1 MATER
6 FGHRFSDRYM
16 MAASRLMVAPD
27 DDTYY
32 VIQLPRYA
40 LVTDVMLNIRTAY
53 IGGAP
58 SITVGFA
65 GNGETANTAYF
76 ITNDIAEPTVA
87 GIKNSIKDTIA
98 SNRSKYFSDG
108 SGSITV
114 TVAAGGATTEGTFE
128 VFAQYVLIS

>member
-1 MATER
+1 
-6 FGHRFSDRYM
+6 M
-16 MAASRLMVAPD
+16 MVASRLMVAPD

-40 LVTDVMLNIRTAY
+40 FVTDVWLNITTAY
-53 IGGAP
+53 VGGAP
-58 SITVGFA
+58 TISVGFA

-76 ITNDIAEPTVA
+76 ITTDISEPTVA
-87 GIKNSIKDTIA
+87 GIKCSIKDTIA
-98 SNRSKYFSDG
+98 SNRSKYFSNG

-114 TVAAGGATTEGTFE
+114 TIAAGSASTEGTFE

>member
-1 MATER
+1 
-6 FGHRFSDRYM
+6 M

-40 LVTDVMLNIRTAY
+40 FVTDVWLNITTAY
-53 IGGAP
+53 VGGAP
-58 SITVGFA
+58 TISVGFA

-76 ITNDIAEPTVA
+76 ITTDISEPTVA
-87 GIKNSIKDTIA
+87 GIKCSIKDTIA
-98 SNRSKYFSDG
+98 SNRSKYFSNG

-114 TVAAGGATTEGTFE
+114 TIAAGSASTEGTFE

>member
-1 MATER
+1 
-6 FGHRFSDRYM
+6 M

-40 LVTDVMLNIRTAY
+40 FVTDVWLNITTAY
-53 IGGAP
+53 VGGAP
-58 SITVGFA
+58 TISVGFA

-76 ITNDIAEPTVA
+76 ITTDISEPTVA
-87 GIKNSIKDTIA
+87 GIKCSIKDTIA
-98 SNRSKYFSDG
+98 SNRSKYFSNG

-114 TVAAGGATTEGTFE
+114 TIAAGNASTEGTFE

>member
-1 MATER
+1 
-6 FGHRFSDRYM
+6 M

-40 LVTDVMLNIRTAY
+40 FVTDVWLNITTAY
-53 IGGAP
+53 VGGAP
-58 SITVGFA
+58 TISVGFA

-76 ITNDIAEPTVA
+76 ITTDISEPTVA
-87 GIKNSIKDTIA
+87 GIKCSIKDTIA
-98 SNRSKYFSDG
+98 SNRSKYFSSG

-114 TVAAGGATTEGTFE
+114 TIAAGSASTEGTFE